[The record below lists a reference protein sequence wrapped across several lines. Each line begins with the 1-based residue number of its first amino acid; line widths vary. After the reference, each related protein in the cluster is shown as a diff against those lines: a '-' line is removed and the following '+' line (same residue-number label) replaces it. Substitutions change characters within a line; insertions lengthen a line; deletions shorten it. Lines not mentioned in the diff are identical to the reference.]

1 MKKEKDEYIQF
12 KINKKNLLKGIGV
25 VVIVL
30 AILGLSFVAS
40 KNYGSGTEAYKFTD
54 ITIDEYLELMNSEDK
69 KVVYIARPTCSYCQL
84 ESPIIQKI
92 GSKYNL
98 EIYYLNTEGF
108 FDNEKQEYTEDGIKF
123 MSSHEKYKD
132 GWGTPNTIIV
142 QNGDI
147 VDGIYQYVEEKELL
161 DFLKTNGIINE

>member
-1 MKKEKDEYIQF
+1 MKKEKDECFIF

-25 VVIVL
+25 VVVVF
-30 AILGLSFVAS
+30 AILSLSFVAS
-40 KNYGSGTEAYKFTD
+40 KSYGLGKEAYKFTD

-69 KVVYIARPTCSYCQL
+69 KVVYVARPTCSYCQL
-84 ESPIIQKI
+84 ESPIIKKI

-98 EIYYLNTEGF
+98 EIYYLNTQGF
-108 FDNEKQEYTEDGIKF
+108 FDEEKQDYTEDGRKF
-123 MSSHEKYKD
+123 MSSNEVYKD

-161 DFLKTNGIINE
+161 YFLKTNGIINE

>member
-1 MKKEKDEYIQF
+1 MKKEKDEYITIKF
-12 KINKKNLLKGIGV
+12 NKKKLLKGIGV
-25 VVIVL
+25 LVIVL

-69 KVVYIARPTCSYCQL
+69 KVVYVARPTCSYCQL
-84 ESPIIQKI
+84 ESPIIKKI

-98 EIYYLNTEGF
+98 EIYYLNTQGF
-108 FDNEKQEYTEDGIKF
+108 FDEEKQDYTEDGRKF
-123 MSSHEKYKD
+123 MSSNEVYKE

>member
-1 MKKEKDEYIQF
+1 MKKEKDEYITI
-12 KINKKNLLKGIGV
+12 KINKKKLLKGIGV
-25 VVIVL
+25 LVIVL

-40 KNYGSGTEAYKFTD
+40 KNYGSGREAYKFTD
-54 ITIDEYLELMNSEDK
+54 ITIDEYLELMNSGDK
-69 KVVYIARPTCSYCQL
+69 KVVYVARPTCSYCQL
-84 ESPIIQKI
+84 ESPIIKKI

-98 EIYYLNTEGF
+98 EIYYLNTKWF
-108 FDNEKQEYTEDGIKF
+108 FDEEKQDYTEDGRKF
-123 MSSHEKYKD
+123 MSSNEVYKE

>member
-1 MKKEKDEYIQF
+1 MEKDEYIQF

-25 VVIVL
+25 VVIVV
-30 AILGLSFVAS
+30 AILSLSFVAS
-40 KNYGSGTEAYKFTD
+40 KSYGLGTEAYKFTD
-54 ITIDEYLELMNSEDK
+54 ITIDEYLELMKSEDK

-84 ESPIIQKI
+84 ESPIIKKI

-98 EIYYLNTEGF
+98 KIYYLNTQGF
-108 FDNEKQEYTEDGIKF
+108 FDEEKQDYTEDGRKF
-123 MSSHEKYKD
+123 MSSNEVYKE

>member
-1 MKKEKDEYIQF
+1 MEKDEYIQF

-25 VVIVL
+25 VVIVV
-30 AILGLSFVAS
+30 AILSLSFVAS
-40 KNYGSGTEAYKFTD
+40 KSYGLGTEAYKFTD
-54 ITIDEYLELMNSEDK
+54 ITIDEYLELMKSEDK
-69 KVVYIARPTCSYCQL
+69 KVVYVARPTCSYCQL
-84 ESPIIQKI
+84 ESPIIKKI

-98 EIYYLNTEGF
+98 KIYYLNTQGF
-108 FDNEKQEYTEDGIKF
+108 FDEEKQDYTEDGRKF
-123 MSSHEKYKD
+123 MSSNEVYKD

-142 QNGDI
+142 QNGNI